1 MKGESKQMR
10 IVAFLQ
16 NQWFKDPEGIKA
28 MCAENPERRE
38 RYIAAFLFMGCLTG
52 KRLQQVFGKDLCDAI
67 VWEEASAEVG
77 GHSRSLFAA
86 DRQHMMSVINKHKP
100 TVILSF
106 GKIASEGVRSLP
118 IEIPIIYGP
127 HPAARQNA
135 IEGLRAMRQELEP
148 FKEYR

>member
-1 MKGESKQMR
+1 MK

-28 MCAENPERRE
+28 MMEGHPERRE
-38 RYIAAFLFMGCLTG
+38 RYISAFLFMGCLTG
-52 KRLQQVFGKDLCDAI
+52 KRLQSAFGEDLCDAI
-67 VWEEASAEVG
+67 VWEEASPEVG

-86 DRQHMMSVINKHKP
+86 DRQHMMSVIHKHKP

-106 GKIASEGVRSLP
+106 GKIASEGVKSLP
-118 IEIPIIYGP
+118 IFGEFDLNIAVIYGP
-127 HPAARQNA
+127 HPAARNGA
-135 IEGLRAMRQELEP
+135 IEGLQQMRTELSS